1 MLVNV
6 FLGGFGFFSFIIAF
20 LVAPFAAEMIVRLL
34 DRITHAKRGKEMQL
48 VCGVSYGAGVLLS
61 VMMFLLVLGIPLQLA
76 FSFISLPLILFSVIA
91 IVTLVGRLR

>member
-1 MLVNV
+1 
-6 FLGGFGFFSFIIAF
+6 
-20 LVAPFAAEMIVRLL
+20 MIVRLL